1 MRTRLYAFAAASLAS
16 TLAVTTGWAAGV
28 ATATPLPRISSVTPT
43 PVSACGP
50 ISVPGNYVLTDSPPP
65 SAGSCFV
72 VTAPHVT
79 LDLAGHILAGTGLG
93 AGVLLR
99 PSAVGARIE
108 SSLPGAAIGGFATG
122 VRDNASDA
130 IIAGP
135 DLVMA
140 ANLTNGVWVFDATG
154 SEVEHL
160 VLNGNHG
167 YGVRVQ
173 MSGGVLLGA
182 DRVNASGIYGIWAQ
196 TSEGT
201 RVLDDN
207 VVGSGLAGIY
217 LGCSGTGNL
226 QNVSCGRPSEKS
238 LVMQDTLVS
247 NGDYGIAVADESLG
261 NTFRTNHVG
270 GDKANDLQDENF
282 HCTGPTGTNQWQTDT
297 GTRNQSVSP
306 TCIG

>member
-1 MRTRLYAFAAASLAS
+1 MRTTFYAFAAASLTSA
-16 TLAVTTGWAAGV
+16 LAFTTGWAAGA
-28 ATATPLPRISSVTPT
+28 ATATPLPRLSLVTPT

-50 ISVPGNYVLTDSPPP
+50 ISVPGDYVLTDSPPP

-79 LDLAGHILAGTGLG
+79 LDLAGHVLAGTGLG
-93 AGVLLR
+93 AGVLLS
-99 PSAVGARIE
+99 PTAVHARIE

-130 IIAGP
+130 VIAGP
-135 DLVMA
+135 DLVIA
-140 ANLTNGVWVFDATG
+140 ANVSNGVWVFDATG
-154 SEVEHL
+154 SQVENL
-160 VLNGNHG
+160 VLKGNHG
-167 YGVRVQ
+167 YGVHLQ
-173 MSGGVLLGA
+173 LSGGVLLGA
-182 DRVNASGIYGIWAQ
+182 DRVNTSGIYGIWAQ
-196 TSEGT
+196 ASEGT

-238 LVMQDTLVS
+238 LVTQDTLVS

-261 NTFRTNHVG
+261 NTFRTNHVS

-282 HCTGPTGTNQWQTDT
+282 HCTGPTGTNQWQTDI
-297 GTRNQSVSP
+297 GTRNQSVSA